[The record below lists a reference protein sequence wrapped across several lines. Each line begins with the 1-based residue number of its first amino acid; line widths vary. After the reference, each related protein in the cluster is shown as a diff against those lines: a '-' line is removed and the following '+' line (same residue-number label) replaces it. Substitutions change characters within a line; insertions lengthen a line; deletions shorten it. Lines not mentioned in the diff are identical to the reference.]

1 MFTLSMQT
9 NINVSCDVDDD
20 ESCDHNNEN
29 IFEEEQEDILTNTMV
44 QNIFFLN
51 KYMIILKMM

>member
-1 MFTLSMQT
+1 MQT